1 MELRGSVRPLAARSM
16 AQDNALLQEN
26 YYYLLARDSDADAAG
41 RQSRASR
48 ESRASRVTG
57 GRLSSSGARA
67 QPSSGLR
74 ASGKLVDTGSTT
86 TTGTGDK
93 ETESSERSSASSDSM
108 ESPSGAPGAQRASS
122 SSDGGS
128 DKSMGTGSEKSTDT
142 DAKETESSERSSA
155 SSDSME
161 SPSGAPAQR
170 ASSGSS
176 GGGSDKSTDTSSE
189 KSTDT
194 DAKETESSERSS
206 ASSDSMES
214 DPLTPADVTAA
225 AARAQ
230 QPRVSV
236 GEIRTLDRESRLDTD
251 RISTWHR
258 GSRVTQVDDAHL
270 VLPSGDCVAQTRVRG
285 QVYLWSFRDRWS
297 GKNIANVAVDA
308 EGHPVARLIKLDV
321 CEAYVG
327 QGCTA
332 PVWAHVEE
340 ALTGFKFED
349 IVFEAASS
357 LPQDIDPRSS
367 LALFYEGR
375 GIDLSELTRTDPA
388 CTNGQRPECEWSM
401 RPSMAAVPDTED
413 DREQTNR
420 DTDCSDRLFSC
431 SRRGISGRMS
441 GRRVSTSYVEMYQPG
456 SMISEGSPGVE
467 DSPSGSSIE
476 GSLRHSSQAL
486 TRSPASSSNDS
497 GSGALW
503 SGGPIAG
510 GSGDPRSKSVRF
522 RTSAETVALVAADKR
537 ASCPP
542 QASAHADGAA
552 SATSQDVF
560 SSSHG
565 MRINPSTPR
574 HSAVSAVSA
583 IELSQDDIT
592 PVRKRST
599 RRCVAC

>member
-57 GRLSSSGARA
+57 GRLSSSGAGA

-74 ASGKLVDTGSTT
+74 ASGKLVDAGSTT
-86 TTGTGDK
+86 ATGTGAK
-93 ETESSERSSASSDSM
+93 ETDSSERGSVSSDSM
-108 ESPSGAPGAQRASS
+108 ESPSGERASS
-122 SSDGGS
+122 SSSDG
-128 DKSMGTGSEKSTDT
+128 
-142 DAKETESSERSSA
+142 
-155 SSDSME
+155 
-161 SPSGAPAQR
+161 
-170 ASSGSS
+170 
-176 GGGSDKSTDTSSE
+176 DKSTDTSSE
-189 KSTDT
+189 QSTGT

-285 QVYLWSFRDRWS
+285 QVYLWSFRDRCS

-327 QGCTA
+327 RGCTA

-367 LALFYEGR
+367 LALFYEER

-486 TRSPASSSNDS
+486 TRSPASSSADS
-497 GSGALW
+497 GSGA
-503 SGGPIAG
+503 PIAG

-552 SATSQDVF
+552 SVTSQDVSF
-560 SSSHG
+560 SSHG

-599 RRCVAC
+599 RRCVACWMQTEMLSKPRPAAVTRRNARDTWDD

>member
-57 GRLSSSGARA
+57 GRLSSSGAGA

-74 ASGKLVDTGSTT
+74 ASGKLLDAGSTT
-86 TTGTGDK
+86 TTGTGAK
-93 ETESSERSSASSDSM
+93 ETDSSERGSVSSDSM
-108 ESPSGAPGAQRASS
+108 ESPSGERASS
-122 SSDGGS
+122 SSSDG
-128 DKSMGTGSEKSTDT
+128 
-142 DAKETESSERSSA
+142 
-155 SSDSME
+155 
-161 SPSGAPAQR
+161 
-170 ASSGSS
+170 
-176 GGGSDKSTDTSSE
+176 DKSTDTSSE
-189 KSTDT
+189 QSTGT

-285 QVYLWSFRDRWS
+285 QVYLWSFRDRCS

-327 QGCTA
+327 RGCTA

-367 LALFYEGR
+367 LALFYEER

-486 TRSPASSSNDS
+486 TRSPASSSADS
-497 GSGALW
+497 GSGA
-503 SGGPIAG
+503 PIAG

>member
-57 GRLSSSGARA
+57 GRLSSSGAGA

-74 ASGKLVDTGSTT
+74 ASGKLVDAGSTT
-86 TTGTGDK
+86 TTGTGAK
-93 ETESSERSSASSDSM
+93 ETDSSERGSVSSDSM
-108 ESPSGAPGAQRASS
+108 ESPSGERASS
-122 SSDGGS
+122 SSSDG
-128 DKSMGTGSEKSTDT
+128 
-142 DAKETESSERSSA
+142 
-155 SSDSME
+155 
-161 SPSGAPAQR
+161 
-170 ASSGSS
+170 
-176 GGGSDKSTDTSSE
+176 DKSTDTSSE
-189 KSTDT
+189 QSTGT

-285 QVYLWSFRDRWS
+285 QVYLWSFRDRCS

-327 QGCTA
+327 RGCTA

-367 LALFYEGR
+367 LALFYEER

-486 TRSPASSSNDS
+486 TRSPASSSADS
-497 GSGALW
+497 GSGA
-503 SGGPIAG
+503 PIAG

>member
-57 GRLSSSGARA
+57 GRLSSSGAGA

-74 ASGKLVDTGSTT
+74 ASGKLVDAGSTT
-86 TTGTGDK
+86 TTGTGAK
-93 ETESSERSSASSDSM
+93 ETDSSERGSVSSDSM
-108 ESPSGAPGAQRASS
+108 ESPSGERASS
-122 SSDGGS
+122 SSSDG
-128 DKSMGTGSEKSTDT
+128 
-142 DAKETESSERSSA
+142 
-155 SSDSME
+155 
-161 SPSGAPAQR
+161 
-170 ASSGSS
+170 
-176 GGGSDKSTDTSSE
+176 DKSTDTSSE
-189 KSTDT
+189 QSTGT

-285 QVYLWSFRDRWS
+285 QVYLWSFRDRCS

-327 QGCTA
+327 RGCTA

-367 LALFYEGR
+367 LALFYEER

-486 TRSPASSSNDS
+486 TRSPASSSADS
-497 GSGALW
+497 GSGA
-503 SGGPIAG
+503 PIAG

-552 SATSQDVF
+552 SVTSQDVSF
-560 SSSHG
+560 SSHG

-599 RRCVAC
+599 RRCVACWMQTEMLSKPRPAAVTRRNARDTWDD

>member
-57 GRLSSSGARA
+57 GRLSSSGAGA

-74 ASGKLVDTGSTT
+74 ASGKLVDAGSTT
-86 TTGTGDK
+86 TTGTGAK
-93 ETESSERSSASSDSM
+93 ETDSSERGSVSSDSM
-108 ESPSGAPGAQRASS
+108 ESPSGERASS
-122 SSDGGS
+122 SSSDG
-128 DKSMGTGSEKSTDT
+128 
-142 DAKETESSERSSA
+142 
-155 SSDSME
+155 
-161 SPSGAPAQR
+161 
-170 ASSGSS
+170 
-176 GGGSDKSTDTSSE
+176 DKSTDTSSE
-189 KSTDT
+189 KSTGT

-285 QVYLWSFRDRWS
+285 QVYLWSFRDRCS

-327 QGCTA
+327 RGCTA

-367 LALFYEGR
+367 LALFYEER

-486 TRSPASSSNDS
+486 TRSPASSSADS
-497 GSGALW
+497 GSGA
-503 SGGPIAG
+503 PIAG

-552 SATSQDVF
+552 SVTSQDVSF
-560 SSSHG
+560 SSHG

-599 RRCVAC
+599 RRCVACWMQTEMLSKPRPAAVTRRNARDTWDD